1 MVKYVFLFKLEL
13 NLAMTADCILKI
25 TRRSMTN
32 SLTLGENPVLVVVR
46 KEELVPEAF
55 NPWFN
60 RLAAIPA
67 PPVWDVLICRT
78 W

>member
-1 MVKYVFLFKLEL
+1 
-13 NLAMTADCILKI
+13 
-25 TRRSMTN
+25 MTN
-32 SLTLGENPVLVVVR
+32 SLTLGENPVLAVVR

-55 NPWFN
+55 NPWFK
-60 RLAAIPA
+60 RLAAKPA